1 MTNPNK
7 LQGASLQA
15 FTEGIGLVL
24 SRWSALRAAVENEW
38 AGRDTNLKAHKLAAD
53 VLAWFTQS
61 KGIIIPFFLN
71 FMMILIFLFSS
82 HRNALY

>member
-1 MTNPNK
+1 MTNPPKK
-7 LQGASLQA
+7 LQGQSLEA

-61 KGIIIPFFLN
+61 KGILINHFFL
-71 FMMILIFLFSS
+71 IV
-82 HRNALY
+82 